1 MDSNHDEF
9 EDDIIDDISCGDDS
23 KLPWYKVT
31 ILAMYVFSDSLQ
43 NSLPGVLENIHGKC
57 TVCKKQISGRRT
69 ANTNFSRHFKSHPKE
84 YKVFLEKV
92 EEERMKR
99 NSNSTK
105 KRKICSAEESV
116 INKKKIL
123 EEFFVKKKLPS
134 NEQDVISGRILDYIV
149 ADARPLSTVDSPHFL
164 KLIGS
169 LNPRFQ
175 MFTRN
180 SLAAMVVKEF
190 NRYKDELMSMLC
202 KVSTVCLTADAWS
215 SQRRAF
221 LGITIHWLD
230 EVTLTRYSR
239 ALALKR
245 FFGSQTYSRISGFIS
260 SIIQEYQLEGKVQH
274 IVTDNGLNFVKAVKD
289 YFQTKASEASVVVT
303 ETNDELS

>member
-1 MDSNHDEF
+1 
-9 EDDIIDDISCGDDS
+9 
-23 KLPWYKVT
+23 
-31 ILAMYVFSDSLQ
+31 
-43 NSLPGVLENIHGKC
+43 
-57 TVCKKQISGRRT
+57 
-69 ANTNFSRHFKSHPKE
+69 
-84 YKVFLEKV
+84 
-92 EEERMKR
+92 MKR

-105 KRKICSAEESV
+105 KRKIRSAEESG

-123 EEFFVKKKLPS
+123 EEFFVKKKLPL

-164 KLIGS
+164 TLVGS

-230 EVTLTRYSR
+230 EVTLTRCFR

-245 FFGSQTYSRISGFIS
+245 FYGISLSKHNTNS
-260 SIIQEYQLEGKVQH
+260 SKV
-274 IVTDNGLNFVKAVKD
+274 NCFNF
-289 YFQTKASEASVVVT
+289 
-303 ETNDELS
+303 